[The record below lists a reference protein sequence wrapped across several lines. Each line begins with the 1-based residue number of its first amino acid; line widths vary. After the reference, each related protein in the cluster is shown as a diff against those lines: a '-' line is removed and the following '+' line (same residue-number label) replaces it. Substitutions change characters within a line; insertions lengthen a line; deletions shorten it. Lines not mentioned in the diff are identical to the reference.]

1 MNLYKNKKTKIAI
14 VAGGT
19 GGHIFPAISLVE
31 ELIKQKN
38 EIIFLLDPR
47 VKRIVSQNKK
57 FLNKKLIRFY
67 VVNVSKN
74 FKNVFYT
81 FINFFK
87 IFFLL
92 FKEKPN
98 VILGFGGYTSFTT
111 LLSAK
116 ILFKPIIL
124 HEQNIQ
130 IGFVNKLF
138 LPMAQKIIVGW
149 GEKKTFNFQTNKKYF
164 FILNPVRKK
173 ILSLRR
179 KLNFKYKK
187 NKIVILIIGGS
198 QGAVVLGTIIPNAL
212 NLIPLNIRKNIYVY
226 HQCSKHNIMEVKKQ
240 YISMNLK
247 STCKVFFKN
256 LPEIMFKSHL
266 VISRAGASSLSEI
279 AALGKPAI
287 LVPYKFAKNNHQ
299 IKNAKWFVEKGAGII
314 LKEKDLNILLL
325 KKKILEILTNIQK
338 LKQMSKKSYQLCDPN
353 SAKKI
358 SELINN

>member
-98 VILGFGGYTSFTT
+98 VIL
-111 LLSAK
+111 
-116 ILFKPIIL
+116 
-124 HEQNIQ
+124 
-130 IGFVNKLF
+130 
-138 LPMAQKIIVGW
+138 
-149 GEKKTFNFQTNKKYF
+149 
-164 FILNPVRKK
+164 
-173 ILSLRR
+173 
-179 KLNFKYKK
+179 
-187 NKIVILIIGGS
+187 
-198 QGAVVLGTIIPNAL
+198 
-212 NLIPLNIRKNIYVY
+212 
-226 HQCSKHNIMEVKKQ
+226 
-240 YISMNLK
+240 
-247 STCKVFFKN
+247 
-256 LPEIMFKSHL
+256 
-266 VISRAGASSLSEI
+266 
-279 AALGKPAI
+279 
-287 LVPYKFAKNNHQ
+287 
-299 IKNAKWFVEKGAGII
+299 
-314 LKEKDLNILLL
+314 
-325 KKKILEILTNIQK
+325 
-338 LKQMSKKSYQLCDPN
+338 
-353 SAKKI
+353 
-358 SELINN
+358 